1 MIDSLL
7 INLLFFPEIDLHSF
21 CLLAKSIGYK
31 TMSLDREEPN
41 YFGAGPAL
49 LPTNV
54 LQQAA
59 KDLINYQNIGIGAGE
74 ISHRS
79 KAGVG
84 IIDQTKTSLKEL
96 LNIPDTHEVFFLQGG
111 GTTGFSSIAANL
123 TAAHVK
129 KTGKAGTP
137 YYVIDG
143 TWSKK
148 AYEEAERL
156 GYHPKV
162 AVNTKEVDGNFGT
175 IPPVDK
181 WTIPQDLSDASYV
194 YFCDNETVN
203 GVEFRAFPFEKF
215 PNVEIA
221 VDVSS
226 NFLSKPIDVSKYGL
240 IFAGA
245 QKNVGFA
252 GISIYIIKKS
262 LLDQA
267 SPDTLKELGIPVVPI
282 AFDYPTVVK
291 NDSAYNTI
299 PTFTVHI
306 VNLVLKNLV
315 ANGGLKTQEAEN
327 IEKSNLLYSA
337 LDKYPTVYN
346 LPVEESARSRMN
358 VVFTIKDGSLDNEFL
373 SEAEKQKLSGLKGH
387 RSVGGMR
394 ASLYN
399 AVTLKST
406 QALCDF
412 VEEFAKKHQ

>member
-1 MIDSLL
+1 
-7 INLLFFPEIDLHSF
+7 
-21 CLLAKSIGYK
+21 
-31 TMSLDREEPN
+31 MSLDREEPN

-49 LPTNV
+49 LPTKV

-59 KDLINYQNIGIGAGE
+59 QDLINYQNIGIGAGE

-79 KAGVG
+79 KAGIE
-84 IIDQTKTSLKEL
+84 IIDQTKESLKNL
-96 LNIPDTHEVFFLQGG
+96 LCIPDTHEIFFLQGG

-143 TWSKK
+143 SWSKK

-156 GYHPKV
+156 GYNPKV
-162 AVNTKEVDGNFGT
+162 IVNTKEVDGKFGT
-175 IPPVDK
+175 IPSVDK
-181 WTIPQDLSDASYV
+181 WKIPEDLSDVSYV
-194 YFCDNETVN
+194 YYCDNETVN
-203 GVEFRAFPFEKF
+203 GVEFRDFPVDKF
-215 PNVEIA
+215 PGVEIA

-245 QKNVGFA
+245 QKNVGVA
-252 GISIYIIKKS
+252 GISIYIVKKT

-267 SPDTLKELGIPVVPI
+267 SPSTLKELGIPVVPI

-315 ANGGLKTQEAEN
+315 ANGGLKKQEDEN
-327 IEKSNLLYSA
+327 IKKSALLYSV
-337 LDKYPTVYN
+337 LDKYPNVYN
-346 LPVEESARSRMN
+346 LPVEKSARSRMN
-358 VVFTIKDGSLDNEFL
+358 IVFTIKDGSLDSEFL
-373 SEAEKQKLSGLKGH
+373 SGAEKQKLSGLKGH

-399 AVTLKST
+399 AVSLKST
-406 QALCDF
+406 QALCDYI
-412 VEEFAKKHQ
+412 EEFAKQHQ